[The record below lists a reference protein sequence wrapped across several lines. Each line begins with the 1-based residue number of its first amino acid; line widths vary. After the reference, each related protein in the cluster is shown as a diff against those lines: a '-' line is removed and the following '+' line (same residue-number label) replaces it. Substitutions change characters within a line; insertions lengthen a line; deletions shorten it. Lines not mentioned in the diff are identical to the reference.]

1 MLTVT
6 MDADAG
12 FLELT
17 VDGPIGDDDYKKAV
31 DAVDQL
37 LTRHPKIDIVEVVK
51 EIGWIDPGVWFKDL
65 TFHLTHR
72 NFMRHVAI
80 VSDKAWVG
88 PLSSLLAP
96 LYPATIRNFHLA
108 ELDDARRWV
117 RTHGDPDA
125 PEAEPHL
132 DFA

>member
-51 EIGWIDPGVWFKDL
+51 EIGQGLNKGWRDWTGL
-65 TFHLTHR
+65 GR
-72 NFMRHVAI
+72 
-80 VSDKAWVG
+80 G
-88 PLSSLLAP
+88 
-96 LYPATIRNFHLA
+96 
-108 ELDDARRWV
+108 
-117 RTHGDPDA
+117 
-125 PEAEPHL
+125 
-132 DFA
+132 